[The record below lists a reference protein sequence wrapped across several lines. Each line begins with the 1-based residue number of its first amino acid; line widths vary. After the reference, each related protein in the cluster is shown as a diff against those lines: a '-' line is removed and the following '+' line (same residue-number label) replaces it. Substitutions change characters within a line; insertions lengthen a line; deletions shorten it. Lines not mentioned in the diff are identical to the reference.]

1 MAALAL
7 LGAGAVQAAPT
18 FQTVNGDIT
27 ANTTWTRDKVY
38 ILNKL
43 IFVRNNATLT
53 IEPGTIVR
61 GISSTQS
68 GLSLEPGT
76 LIVTKSGR
84 LVANA
89 TPDDPVVFTSIDD
102 PHVPG
107 GTATI
112 PASFQNSLG
121 TTLTNGVNFG
131 TLNYQTTA
139 TGALDNAFAH
149 TQRWGGV
156 VMLGDAYVAQRT
168 FALTYPYTQGQT
180 NIDPTGATN
189 DTDNVGQD
197 YIEGLDPI
205 DLGDTARGGFSAY
218 GGVNSTHDGGVLRFA
233 SIRHGGFIIGDAN
246 EINSLTTGGLGSN
259 TVIEFVECT
268 VNEDD
273 GFEFFGGT
281 HDTRFLFAN
290 YIYDDSFDCDE
301 GWGGT
306 HQFWFAVMPNTG
318 VQPQSGGNTVDEIFE
333 FDGPEPY
340 NVLGVPNFLINVRNV
355 TALALSGKAIE
366 PDEAIKLDLRNSLL
380 QGGGVK
386 GKTTGAAPALTF
398 ELNNVHHD
406 GTTSG
411 TTATSGVVTGS
422 TNNEVVNIANRYA
435 LVDPRLKPESS
446 AATVDGTDPANA
458 IGVDGVGYAGF
469 QRDNTF
475 LNGWTH
481 LSALGKAP
489 TNNITRPVLSLGI
502 DGTNPTVTFP
512 VAASPIAPSRTVIY
526 VVERSTDGVNWVPVK
541 SATDGG
547 TGDELSSGSGS
558 ITVKDTATSLAAGV
572 PVQYRAYAL

>member
-1 MAALAL
+1 
-7 LGAGAVQAAPT
+7 VPINT
-18 FQTVNGDIT
+18 DIT

-38 ILNKL
+38 ILNRL

-61 GISSTQS
+61 GITNTQS
-68 GLSLEPGT
+68 ELNLEPGA

-89 TPDDPVVFTSIDD
+89 TPDDPIVFTSIDD

-107 GTATI
+107 GSTTI
-112 PASFQNSLG
+112 PASFQNSQG
-121 TTLTNGVNFG
+121 TTLTLGNQYG

-139 TGALDNAFAH
+139 TGALNNAFAH
-149 TQRWGGV
+149 SQRWGGV
-156 VMLGDAYVAQRT
+156 VMLGDAFVAQNT
-168 FALTYPYTQGQT
+168 AGLSFPYGPGD
-180 NIDPTGATN
+180 IGLDPAGATN
-189 DTDNVGQD
+189 DPDNIGQD

-218 GGVNSTHDGGVLRFA
+218 GGVNAAHDGGVLRFA
-233 SIRHGGFIIGDAN
+233 SIRHGGFVIGDAN

-259 TVIEFVECT
+259 TVIEFVEST
-268 VNEDD
+268 INEDD
-273 GFEFFGGT
+273 GFEFFGGS

-306 HQFWFAVMPNTG
+306 HQFWFAVQPNTA
-318 VQPQSGGNTVDEIFE
+318 VQPQSGGNNVDEIFE

-340 NVLGVPNFLINVRNV
+340 NITSVPNPLLQVFNL

-366 PDEAIKLDLRNSLL
+366 PDEAIRLDLRNSLL
-380 QGGGVK
+380 QGGGTK
-386 GKTTGAAPALTF
+386 GKTTSGKEALTF
-398 ELNNVHHD
+398 EINNVHHD
-406 GTTSG
+406 GTFSG
-411 TTATSGVVTGS
+411 LTASSAVTTGT
-422 TNNEVVNIANRYA
+422 TNNEVVNIANRYV
-435 LVDPRLKPESS
+435 LVDPRLKPDST
-446 AATVDGTDPANA
+446 AADLGGADPSNTV
-458 IGVDGVGYAGF
+458 GVDGVGYSAF

-489 TNNITRPVLSLGI
+489 TNNITRPVLTLGVV
-502 DGTNPTVTFP
+502 GSNPTVTFP
-512 VAASPIAPSRTVIY
+512 VAVSPIAPARTVIY
-526 VVERSTDGVNWVPVK
+526 VVERSTDGVNWVPVT
-541 SATDGG
+541 SVTDGG
-547 TGDELSSGSGS
+547 AGDEVSSGAGF
-558 ITVKDTATSLAAGV
+558 ITVKDSATSLTAGV